1 MSSAISRHDQA
12 SRSWWSSKHAKYPA
26 QPKDMPQDY
35 TPGSSTSSTKSSSSK
50 FNSLT
55 SVFKSKKHPS
65 LAIQDPPLPPTRP
78 VLSAVSPSDVG
89 RSKSQNVQYTRPP
102 SKSVSS
108 TLSQA
113 ESSEPRTPVD
123 SNREMHHQSLL
134 TLSDTDPFASHGIF
148 IPHSPVDPN
157 RLSVYSNSSITEYS
171 KRSDAVINR
180 GSYASSSSQS
190 NYYGDSPSFSPTSRT
205 ASSPDIPARRK
216 LTSKYISRVLLSL
229 HFVLILL
236 RRKSGGDLRRNG
248 SMHSSVVSAE
258 VTRNVRDAAWETH
271 PSSKIPIIK
280 NSSSVTLT
288 DKNRLSQP
296 DTSHVTRPSLRA
308 RGLTESG
315 GIHPPNFLFRD
326 SVKSPDRDSTSFPRV
341 IVRQASIQRM
351 GLPPSAPPTQRLPL
365 PPSFSVPI
373 VDDDADIILS
383 PDISGGSAS
392 SSFTSSMRE
401 PYMANQHY
409 IPREDRAQ
417 RDTSPELE
425 KSPLSSPK
433 ASRTLKKSISHQSL
447 TKRGS
452 SSGSPAP
459 PTIGVDPVVEK
470 APRKQRSFHHTRLP
484 MIPPLPLPL
493 RHSSNSVATSAVPLN
508 TAGDATSILD
518 KRGSSSGGSASGG
531 RKRLFSGSHFG
542 RHSTSQG
549 PSSEEDKRS
558 VFSLPVESAC
568 AGGSSLLS
576 QATLSP
582 SSSFWDESTP
592 DIPSSPRPEYVPQS
606 ILSPAELL
614 EVEAN
619 IQDALNFRKQSRE
632 HGYSVVSSSTAAD
645 DDYGSI
651 PEGLAA
657 PFSLDTGPNLG
668 ISLPSLHSRS
678 SMQPTL
684 PSSITSNSF
693 FSYPLPSDPPHSLPP
708 PPRRSRPKTSPAHND
723 NGIKPLSP
731 PPRTKVRR
739 KVSVEGNLRP
749 NLMMRKPSF
758 LDIDDGFDHHR
769 VKQQD
774 PPSKVNVK
782 EQIHDSFLDL
792 ARESFDGSRSDDP

>member
-26 QPKDMPQDY
+26 QPKDIPQDF
-35 TPGSSTSSTKSSSSK
+35 TPGSSTSSTKSSVSK

-65 LAIQDPPLPPTRP
+65 LAIQDPPLPPSRP
-78 VLSAVSPSDVG
+78 VLSAVSPSDLG

-134 TLSDTDPFASHGIF
+134 TLSDIDPFASHGIS
-148 IPHSPVDPN
+148 IPHSPLDPN
-157 RLSVYSNSSITEYS
+157 RLSVYSNSSIIEYS
-171 KRSDAVINR
+171 KQSDTGIRR

-205 ASSPDIPARRK
+205 ASSPDIPTRRK
-216 LTSKYISRVLLSL
+216 LTSK
-229 HFVLILL
+229 
-236 RRKSGGDLRRNG
+236 KSGGDLRRNG
-248 SMHSSVVSAE
+248 SMPSSMIPAE
-258 VTRNVRDAAWETH
+258 VTRNVRDAAWDTL
-271 PSSKIPIIK
+271 PSSGMPITK

-296 DTSHVTRPSLRA
+296 DASHVTRPSLRA
-308 RGLTESG
+308 RGLTDGG
-315 GIHPPNFLFRD
+315 GIHSPNFLRWD
-326 SVKSPDRDSTSFPRV
+326 SAQSPDKASTSSPRV
-341 IVRQASIQRM
+341 IVRQASVQRM

-365 PPSFSVPI
+365 PPPVPI
-373 VDDDADIILS
+373 VDDDADVVLS
-383 PDISGGSAS
+383 PDVSGGSAS
-392 SSFTSSMRE
+392 SSFTSSTRE

-409 IPREDRAQ
+409 IPREDRSH
-417 RDTSPELE
+417 RDTSSELE
-425 KSPLSSPK
+425 KSPLPSPK

-452 SSGSPAP
+452 SGGSPAP
-459 PTIGVDPVVEK
+459 PTTAADPGVEK
-470 APRKQRSFHHTRLP
+470 APRKQRSFHHARLP

-493 RHSSNSVATSAVPLN
+493 RHNNSVAPSTTASN
-508 TAGDATSILD
+508 SAGDATSISD
-518 KRGSSSGGSASGG
+518 KRGSSSGGSATGG
-531 RKRLFSGSHFG
+531 RKRLFSGPHFG
-542 RHSTSQG
+542 RHSASQV
-549 PSSEEDKRS
+549 PPPEEDKRS
-558 VFSLPVESAC
+558 VFSLPVESDRV
-568 AGGSSLLS
+568 GGSSLLS
-576 QATLSP
+576 QTTLSP
-582 SSSFWDESTP
+582 SVSFWDESTL
-592 DIPSSPRPEYVPQS
+592 DVPSSPKPEYVPQS

-614 EVEAN
+614 ELEAN
-619 IQDALNFRKQSRE
+619 IQDSLNPSKRSRQR
-632 HGYSVVSSSTAAD
+632 GYSVVSSSTGAD

-651 PEGLAA
+651 PEGLSA

-668 ISLPSLHSRS
+668 ISVPSLYSLPSTQLTH
-678 SMQPTL
+678 

-693 FSYPLPSDPPHSLPP
+693 FSPPLPSDPHHTSLPP
-708 PPRRSRPKTSPAHND
+708 PPRRSRPQTSPAHHD

-739 KVSVEGNLRP
+739 KVSVEANLRR
-749 NLMMRKPSF
+749 NMMIRKPSF
-758 LDIDDGFDHHR
+758 LDIDDEFDRDHQR
-769 VKQQD
+769 VTPQEPPPKVNAKQQ
-774 PPSKVNVK
+774 
-782 EQIHDSFLDL
+782 QIHDSFLDL
-792 ARESFDGSRSDDP
+792 ARESFDSSRSDDP

>member
-1 MSSAISRHDQA
+1 MSPAISRHDQA
-12 SRSWWSSKHAKYPA
+12 SRSWWSSKHAKYTA
-26 QPKDMPQDY
+26 QHKDMSQDF

-65 LAIQDPPLPPTRP
+65 LAIQDPPLPPARP
-78 VLSAVSPSDVG
+78 VLSAVSPPDLE
-89 RSKSQNVQYTRPP
+89 RSKSHNVQHTRPP

-134 TLSDTDPFASHGIF
+134 TLSDIDPFASHGIF

-157 RLSVYSNSSITEYS
+157 RLSVYSNSSIIEYS
-171 KRSDAVINR
+171 KRSDSGINR
-180 GSYASSSSQS
+180 GSYASSSSHS
-190 NYYGDSPSFSPTSRT
+190 NYYGDAPSFSPTSRT
-205 ASSPDIPARRK
+205 ASSPDIPVRRK
-216 LTSKYISRVLLSL
+216 LTSK
-229 HFVLILL
+229 
-236 RRKSGGDLRRNG
+236 KSGGDLRRNG

-258 VTRNVRDAAWETH
+258 VTRNVRDAAWETL
-271 PSSKIPIIK
+271 PSSGIPIIK

-288 DKNRLSQP
+288 DNNRLSQP
-296 DTSHVTRPSLRA
+296 DASHVTRPSLRA
-308 RGLTESG
+308 RGLTESD
-315 GIHPPNFLFRD
+315 GIYSPNFLRRD
-326 SVKSPDRDSTSFPRV
+326 SVQSPDKASTSSPRV

-351 GLPPSAPPTQRLPL
+351 GLPPSAPPTQRLPR
-365 PPSFSVPI
+365 PPPVPVPI
-373 VDDDADIILS
+373 VDDDADVVLL

-409 IPREDRAQ
+409 IPREDRLH
-417 RDTSPELE
+417 RDTPSELD

-433 ASRTLKKSISHQSL
+433 ASRTLKKSMSHQSL

-452 SSGSPAP
+452 SGGSSAP
-459 PTIGVDPVVEK
+459 PTTTTDPEVEK
-470 APRKQRSFHHTRLP
+470 APRKQRSFHHARLP

-493 RHSSNSVATSAVPLN
+493 RHNNNSV
-508 TAGDATSILD
+508 GDSTSISD
-518 KRGSSSGGSASGG
+518 KRGSSGGGSASGG

-542 RHSTSQG
+542 RHSASQG
-549 PSSEEDKRS
+549 LSPEEDKRS
-558 VFSLPVESAC
+558 VFSLPVESDR
-568 AGGSSLLS
+568 AGGSHLLS
-576 QATLSP
+576 QTSLSP

-592 DIPSSPRPEYVPQS
+592 DIPSSPKPEYVPQS

-619 IQDALNFRKQSRE
+619 IQDALNLSKQSRQR
-632 HGYSVVSSSTAAD
+632 GYSMVSSIVAD
-645 DDYGSI
+645 DDYGPI

-657 PFSLDTGPNLG
+657 PFSLDASPNLG
-668 ISLPSLHSRS
+668 ISIPSLYSHPSTRPTHS
-678 SMQPTL
+678 
-684 PSSITSNSF
+684 SSITSNSF
-693 FSYPLPSDPPHSLPP
+693 FSPPSDPYHISLPP

-731 PPRTKVRR
+731 PPRAKVRR
-739 KVSVEGNLRP
+739 KVSVETNLRR

-758 LDIDDGFDHHR
+758 LDIDDEFDRDHQR
-769 VKQQD
+769 ATQPD
-774 PPSKVNVK
+774 PPLKVNAK
-782 EQIHDSFLDL
+782 QQIHDSFLDL
-792 ARESFDGSRSDDP
+792 ARESFDSSRSDP

>member
-26 QPKDMPQDY
+26 QPKDIPQDF
-35 TPGSSTSSTKSSSSK
+35 TPGSSTSSTKSSISK

-65 LAIQDPPLPPTRP
+65 LAIQDPPLPPSRP
-78 VLSAVSPSDVG
+78 VLSAVSPSDLG

-134 TLSDTDPFASHGIF
+134 TLSDIDPFASHGIF
-148 IPHSPVDPN
+148 IPHSPSDPN
-157 RLSVYSNSSITEYS
+157 RLSVYSNSSIIEYS
-171 KRSDAVINR
+171 KRSDAGIKR

-205 ASSPDIPARRK
+205 ASSPDIPSRRK
-216 LTSKYISRVLLSL
+216 LTSK
-229 HFVLILL
+229 
-236 RRKSGGDLRRNG
+236 KSGGDLRRNG
-248 SMHSSVVSAE
+248 SMPSSVIPAE
-258 VTRNVRDAAWETH
+258 HGTPL
-271 PSSKIPIIK
+271 PSSGMPITK

-296 DTSHVTRPSLRA
+296 DASHVTRPSLRT
-308 RGLTESG
+308 RGLTDSG
-315 GIHPPNFLFRD
+315 GIHPPNFLRRD
-326 SVKSPDRDSTSFPRV
+326 SAQSPDKASTSSPRV
-341 IVRQASIQRM
+341 VVRQASIQRM

-365 PPSFSVPI
+365 PPPVPI
-373 VDDDADIILS
+373 VDDDADVVLS
-383 PDISGGSAS
+383 PDVSGGSAS
-392 SSFTSSMRE
+392 SSFTSSTRE

-409 IPREDRAQ
+409 IPREDRSH
-417 RDTSPELE
+417 RDTSSELE
-425 KSPLSSPK
+425 KSPLPSPK

-452 SSGSPAP
+452 SGGSPAP
-459 PTIGVDPVVEK
+459 PITAADPGVEK
-470 APRKQRSFHHTRLP
+470 APRKQRSFHHARLP

-493 RHSSNSVATSAVPLN
+493 RHNNSVAPTTASN
-508 TAGDATSILD
+508 SAGDATSISD
-518 KRGSSSGGSASGG
+518 KRGSSSGGSATGG

-542 RHSTSQG
+542 RHSASQAL
-549 PSSEEDKRS
+549 PPEEDKRS
-558 VFSLPVESAC
+558 VFSLPIESDRV
-568 AGGSSLLS
+568 GGSSLLS
-576 QATLSP
+576 QTTLSP

-592 DIPSSPRPEYVPQS
+592 DVPSSPKPEYVPQS

-614 EVEAN
+614 ELEAN
-619 IQDALNFRKQSRE
+619 IQDALNSGKPSRQRD
-632 HGYSVVSSSTAAD
+632 YSVVSSSTGAD

-651 PEGLAA
+651 PEGLSA

-668 ISLPSLHSRS
+668 ISVPSLYSHPST
-678 SMQPTL
+678 QLTH

-693 FSYPLPSDPPHSLPP
+693 FSPPLPSDPHHISLPP
-708 PPRRSRPKTSPAHND
+708 PPRRSRPQTSPAHHD

-739 KVSVEGNLRP
+739 KVSVEANLRR
-749 NLMMRKPSF
+749 NMMIRKPSF
-758 LDIDDGFDHHR
+758 LDIDDEFDRDHQR
-769 VKQQD
+769 VTQQEPSPKVNAKQQ
-774 PPSKVNVK
+774 
-782 EQIHDSFLDL
+782 QIHDSFLDL
-792 ARESFDGSRSDDP
+792 ARESFDSSRSDDP

>member
-26 QPKDMPQDY
+26 QPKDMPQDF
-35 TPGSSTSSTKSSSSK
+35 TPGSSTSSTKSSGSK

-65 LAIQDPPLPPTRP
+65 LAIQDPPLPPARP
-78 VLSAVSPSDVG
+78 VLSAVSPSDLG
-89 RSKSQNVQYTRPP
+89 RSKSHNVQCTRPP

-134 TLSDTDPFASHGIF
+134 TLSDNDPFASHGIF

-157 RLSVYSNSSITEYS
+157 RLSVYSNSSIIEYS
-171 KRSDAVINR
+171 KRSDAGINR

-205 ASSPDIPARRK
+205 ASSPDIPTRRK
-216 LTSKYISRVLLSL
+216 LTSK
-229 HFVLILL
+229 
-236 RRKSGGDLRRNG
+236 KSGGDLRRNG

-258 VTRNVRDAAWETH
+258 VIRNARDAAWESL
-271 PSSKIPIIK
+271 PSPGNPIIK

-288 DKNRLSQP
+288 EKNRLSQP
-296 DTSHVTRPSLRA
+296 DASHVARPSLRA

-315 GIHPPNFLFRD
+315 GIHPPNFLRRD
-326 SVKSPDRDSTSFPRV
+326 SAQSPDNASTSSPRV

-365 PPSFSVPI
+365 PPPVPMPI
-373 VDDDADIILS
+373 VDDDADVVLS
-383 PDISGGSAS
+383 PDISGGSAA

-409 IPREDRAQ
+409 IPREDRSH
-417 RDTSPELE
+417 RDTSSELE

-433 ASRTLKKSISHQSL
+433 AGRTLKKSISHQSL

-452 SSGSPAP
+452 SGGSPAP
-459 PTIGVDPVVEK
+459 PTATTDPVVEK
-470 APRKQRSFHHTRLP
+470 APRKQRSFHHARLP

-493 RHSSNSVATSAVPLN
+493 RHNNNSVPSTAASNS
-508 TAGDATSILD
+508 AGDATSISD
-518 KRGSSSGGSASGG
+518 KRGSSGGGSASGG

-542 RHSTSQG
+542 RHSASQG
-549 PSSEEDKRS
+549 LSPEEDKRS
-558 VFSLPVESAC
+558 VFSLPVESDRT
-568 AGGSSLLS
+568 GSSSLLS
-576 QATLSP
+576 QTTLSP

-592 DIPSSPRPEYVPQS
+592 DIPSSPKPEYVPQS

-619 IQDALNFRKQSRE
+619 IQDALNFSKQSRQR
-632 HGYSVVSSSTAAD
+632 GYSVVSSSTVAD
-645 DDYGSI
+645 DDYGPI

-657 PFSLDTGPNLG
+657 PFSLNNGPKLG
-668 ISLPSLHSRS
+668 ISVPSLYSRPS
-678 SMQPTL
+678 TQPTH

-693 FSYPLPSDPPHSLPP
+693 FSPPSDPHHISLPP
-708 PPRRSRPKTSPAHND
+708 PPRRSRPQTSPAHND
-723 NGIKPLSP
+723 NEIKPLSP

-739 KVSVEGNLRP
+739 KVSVETNLRR
-749 NLMMRKPSF
+749 NMMIRKPSF
-758 LDIDDGFDHHR
+758 LDIDDEFDRDHQR
-769 VKQQD
+769 VSRPD
-774 PPSKVNVK
+774 PPPKVNAK
-782 EQIHDSFLDL
+782 QQIHDSFLDL
-792 ARESFDGSRSDDP
+792 ARESFDSSRSDDP